1 MTWRGGL
8 SRRSL
13 FRAAAAAAVAAVGA
27 AYRHAPTNDR
37 LLAARL
43 RSLVP
48 HGAAAAV
55 LGLAYLRRA
64 NAEVSTDAL
73 VTAILPGRSRLNAS
87 RTSDQRLR
95 AVLGRSIRD
104 DFATGRTLVL
114 RGWVVSV
121 TEARL
126 AALVLTA

>member
-1 MTWRGGL
+1 MTSRGGM

-13 FRAAAAAAVAAVGA
+13 FRAAAAAALAAVGV
-27 AYRHAPTNDR
+27 AYRHAPTNDL
-37 LLAARL
+37 LLATRL

-55 LGLAYLRRA
+55 LGIAYLRRTD
-64 NAEVSTDAL
+64 AEPTTDAL
-73 VTAILPGRSRLNAS
+73 VAALLPGQSRPIAS
-87 RTSDQRLR
+87 RTSDQQLR
-95 AVLGRSIRD
+95 AALGRRIRD

-126 AALVLTA
+126 AALVLTG